1 MSDRVRIKGGATEFE
16 AAVIAVVID
25 QHEREAK
32 KARQRAAE
40 SKPSLSRWV
49 RAARPDESNH
59 PHDPWKQT
67 L

>member
-1 MSDRVRIKGGATEFE
+1 MGDRVRIKGGATKFE

-25 QHEREAK
+25 QFEREEK
-32 KARQRAAE
+32 KSKERAAE

-49 RAARPDESNH
+49 RALRSDESKH
-59 PHDPWKQT
+59 PLDPWKRP